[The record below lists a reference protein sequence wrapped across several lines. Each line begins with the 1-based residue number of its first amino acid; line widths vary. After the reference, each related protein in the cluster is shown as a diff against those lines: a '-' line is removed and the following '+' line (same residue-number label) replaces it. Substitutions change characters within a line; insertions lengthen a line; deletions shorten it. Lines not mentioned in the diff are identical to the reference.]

1 MTAVPLWAW
10 GVTLAVLAV
19 LIVIDLVLTR
29 GPESSLRAAAIESAL
44 WFGAALAFGAVLWLW
59 RGPVTGSQYLAG
71 YLLER
76 ALSLDNVFVFVL
88 LFVSMRI
95 PPELQKRILFLGVV
109 GALVLRGVF
118 IAAGGALIESVSWI
132 FYVFGAMV
140 LLAGA
145 RMFRA
150 GEGGS
155 GDNFAVRGLRRVLPV
170 TEHYDGNRLLT
181 RVSGRAMATPLLVAL
196 VAIAV
201 TDVVFALD
209 SIPAV
214 FGVTRD
220 LFVVFTSNAF
230 AVLGLRAL
238 YFLLAGSAD
247 RFVYLKPGIALL
259 LVFIGVKMLLYD
271 VVHIPIWVSLVVIAV
286 VAGGAIGASL
296 WRDRRCAAAR
306 GPSARRRIRRRAAP
320 RPSRIRRLSRV
331 RRPTRGP
338 VVRERAGQPA
348 GRLPALVRG
357 RDRLPGAGRG
367 PPGAAQ
373 RDHHHHARRGDR
385 GQRRSSHRAAGG
397 VRSGRGVPRRQP
409 VLPARPQVRPVDR
422 APVLPEREGR

>member
-10 GVTLAVLAV
+10 AATLAVLVV

-29 GPESSLRAAAIESAL
+29 KGEGGLRAAAVESAL
-44 WFGAALAFGAVLWLW
+44 WLAAALAFGGVLWLW
-59 RGPVTGSQYLAG
+59 RGPAIGSQYLAG

-76 ALSLDNVFVFVL
+76 ALSVDNIFVFVVL
-88 LFVSMRI
+88 IVSLKV
-95 PPELQKRILFLGVV
+95 PAALQQRLLFLGVV

-118 IAAGGALIESVSWI
+118 IAAGGALIQHVSWI

-150 GEGGS
+150 GEGGGS
-155 GDNFAVRGLRRVLPV
+155 GNNMAVRGLRRVLPV
-170 TEHYDGNRLLT
+170 TEHYDGGRFIT
-181 RVSGRAMATPLLVAL
+181 RAGGKAMATPLLVAL

-271 VVHIPIWVSLVVIAV
+271 VVHMPIWVSLAVIGV
-286 VAGGAIGASL
+286 VAGGAVAASL
-296 WRDRRCAAAR
+296 WRDRRLQRQAR
-306 GPSARRRIRRRAAP
+306 SPAGAVPSPTPSPEPEPERRA
-320 RPSRIRRLSRV
+320 V
-331 RRPTRGP
+331 RR
-338 VVRERAGQPA
+338 
-348 GRLPALVRG
+348 
-357 RDRLPGAGRG
+357 
-367 PPGAAQ
+367 
-373 RDHHHHARRGDR
+373 
-385 GQRRSSHRAAGG
+385 
-397 VRSGRGVPRRQP
+397 
-409 VLPARPQVRPVDR
+409 
-422 APVLPEREGR
+422 

>member
-10 GVTLAVLAV
+10 AATLAVLAI
-19 LIVIDLVLTR
+19 LIVVDLVLTR
-29 GPESSLRAAAIESAL
+29 GPENGLRAAAVESAL
-44 WFGAALAFGAVLWLW
+44 WLAAALAFGAVLWLW
-59 RGPVTGSQYLAG
+59 RGSAIGGQYLAG

-76 ALSLDNVFVFVL
+76 ALSVDNVFVFVL
-88 LFVSMRI
+88 LFVSLSV
-95 PPELQKRILFLGVV
+95 PAELQRRILFLGVV

-118 IAAGGALIESVSWI
+118 IAAGGALIQHVSWI
-132 FYVFGAMV
+132 FYLFGAMV
-140 LLAGA
+140 LVAGA
-145 RMFRA
+145 RMFRS

-155 GDNFAVRGLRRVLPV
+155 GDNLAVRGLRRVLPV
-170 TEHYDGNRLLT
+170 TEQFDGGRLIT
-181 RVSGRAMATPLLVAL
+181 RVSGRTAATPLLVAL

-271 VVHIPIWVSLVVIAV
+271 VVHMPVWVSLTVIAA
-286 VAGGAIGASL
+286 VAAGAIGASL
-296 WRDRRCAAAR
+296 WHDRR
-306 GPSARRRIRRRAAP
+306 
-320 RPSRIRRLSRV
+320 
-331 RRPTRGP
+331 
-338 VVRERAGQPA
+338 
-348 GRLPALVRG
+348 
-357 RDRLPGAGRG
+357 
-367 PPGAAQ
+367 
-373 RDHHHHARRGDR
+373 
-385 GQRRSSHRAAGG
+385 
-397 VRSGRGVPRRQP
+397 
-409 VLPARPQVRPVDR
+409 VRPLGEEHQDEEQQHQ
-422 APVLPEREGR
+422 ADEPVRT